1 VDGNEMHRGLTD
13 RDAMVR
19 LRDVEQ
25 AVRERVAVNYKGW
38 EHDRD
43 ELVSVVLG
51 KYFTKFGRGPGPD
64 NLHAWL
70 KPVIR
75 NAGVDLDRK
84 APEDLLVDDDDDLDF
99 VEVLGVVHSGA
110 SYVGV
115 KADVWRRAFALICE
129 EQRELLDLKYFDG
142 MGAADIAMRRGIS
155 VDAAHKAV
163 QRARKAF
170 TAALAQEP
178 ELADELRR
186 PHPKIY

>member
-129 EQRELLDLKYFDG
+129 EQRELLYLTQVLRRYERCGHRDASRDFRRCSAQG
-142 MGAADIAMRRGIS
+142 CAAGAKGVHCGVGAGA
-155 VDAAHKAV
+155 
-163 QRARKAF
+163 RAR
-170 TAALAQEP
+170 
-178 ELADELRR
+178 R
-186 PHPKIY
+186 